1 MNFVWLK
8 RKKIQNPCISKIRVS
23 KEKMSKNVHLKFFWT
38 QFKIVHCRGPCSL
51 RPCISRPY
59 CSRKIEVLKVAVFNI
74 YHEKFMNFSCDSKT
88 QIKTKYIHKNS
99 SVKKS
104 KTQILY

>member
-51 RPCISRPY
+51 RPCISRP
-59 CSRKIEVLKVAVFNI
+59 CCINQNQVSTL
-74 YHEKFMNFSCDSKT
+74 
-88 QIKTKYIHKNS
+88 
-99 SVKKS
+99 KKS
-104 KTQILY
+104 GYIATLKKYQVTP